1 MIKNFNELKGFTY
14 KAYINLLS
22 YLQTRYSIIPFN
34 KIPSVTKPYVILR
47 HDIDASLKQALNM
60 AVLESKLNIKSTYFV
75 LFSHKYYNLF
85 GKDNMNELREISNLG
100 HEIGLHY
107 DLEAYSEYKKNPFKV
122 LEQEIQL
129 LESIIGKKI
138 VSIACHNIS
147 MVSMEDPLRNAK
159 YINAYDRSLYDL
171 YVSDSCRAWNLG
183 DLTRLLSLKCSKVQ
197 LLIHPFLWT
206 KNKVNRS
213 AVIECLFNNISSR
226 NVEFRDNWINLWNS
240 SNKVIEYDKEIR
252 QS

>member
-1 MIKNFNELKGFTY
+1 MIENFDELKGFTY

-34 KIPSVTKPYVILR
+34 EVSFTTNPYVILR

-60 AVLESKLNIKSTYFV
+60 AVLENKLNIKSTYFV

-85 GKDNMNELREISNLG
+85 EKESMNELRKISKLG

-107 DLEAYSEYKKNPFKV
+107 DLETYDEYQGNPFKV

-129 LESIIGKKI
+129 LKSIIGKKI
-138 VSIACHNIS
+138 VSITCHNIS
-147 MVSMEDPLRNAK
+147 MISMEDPLRNAK

-183 DLTRLLSLKCSKVQ
+183 DLRRLLSLKCSKVQ

-213 AVIECLFNNISSR
+213 AVIERLFNNISSK
-226 NVEFRDNWINLWNS
+226 NIEFRNNWINLWNS